1 MTRPHGLCR
10 ALVAFALFLAP
21 VVAWPVGGRESMDR
35 PSARALPVPEFLR
48 ETRERFDLPPVPA
61 QPEATNADTDPRF
74 WIASIVIDNNT
85 VMPADKL
92 ARLTRGY
99 TGRRV
104 SVAELEE
111 LRQKLTRAYIDAGFV
126 NSGAVIPDQDLR
138 AGVLHVRIIEGR
150 IEDVRIHGHERLRR
164 GYIRNRLLPQREQ
177 PLNVLELQERFQALL
192 NDPLIEG
199 MNGRILPGSQPG
211 RGVLD
216 VEVVRARPY
225 YLALFGDNYRPPS
238 IGAEGF
244 SASGWLR
251 NLTGIGDV
259 VDFTLT
265 TSSGSNRYYGGVSL
279 PLNDSGTSLFF
290 RFDEGD
296 SRVVEEPVQD
306 LNIQSRIHSLEGGFN
321 QALFVSLRHQ
331 FSLGALLA
339 VRESE
344 TSLLGRPFSFVPGEA
359 SGRNQATVWR
369 LFHEYKGRLENHAIA
384 LRSTFSMGMNALGA
398 TAERDPRF
406 PDSEFFA
413 WLGQT
418 QYAWLLTESGMQLL
432 ARATAQFSNNPL
444 LPLEKIAIGGVAT
457 VRGYRENYRVT
468 DEGFSFSLE
477 LRYPLF
483 DTTALGR
490 AHRLSLVPF
499 FDLGR
504 AWDKGQGAETIYSVG
519 LGFNWELRPLFL
531 DFYYGHALTSR
542 VPDTHDDI
550 QDDGLHFQVRMD
562 LSDLL

>member
-1 MTRPHGLCR
+1 
-10 ALVAFALFLAP
+10 
-21 VVAWPVGGRESMDR
+21 MDR
-35 PSARALPVPEFLR
+35 PSSRTLPAPEYLPGVPE
-48 ETRERFDLPPVPA
+48 RFELPPVPTV
-61 QPEATNADTDPRF
+61 PEPGAADATPQL
-74 WIASIVIDNNT
+74 WITSIVIENNT
-85 VMPADKL
+85 ALPAEHL
-92 ARLTRGY
+92 ARLTQGY
-99 TGRRV
+99 TGREV

-138 AGVLHVRIIEGR
+138 AGVLHIRVIEGR
-150 IEDVRIHGHERLRR
+150 IEEVRIRGHERLRR
-164 GYIRNRLLPQREQ
+164 GYIRNRLLPEREQ

-192 NDPLIEG
+192 SDPLIEG
-199 MNGRILPGSQPG
+199 MHGRILPGSQPG
-211 RGVLD
+211 RGILD

-225 YLALFGDNYRPPS
+225 YLALLGDNYRPPS

-244 SASGWLR
+244 SATGRIR
-251 NLTGIGDV
+251 NLAGIGEV

-265 TSSGSNRYYGGVSL
+265 TSSGSNRYYGGVSV
-279 PLNDSGTSLFF
+279 PLNDRGTNLFF

-296 SRVVEEPVQD
+296 SRVVEAPVQD
-306 LNIQSRIHSLEGGFN
+306 LDIESRIHSLEGGIN
-321 QALFVSLRHQ
+321 QTLFVSLRHQ
-331 FSLGALLA
+331 FNLGALLA
-339 VRESE
+339 VRENE
-344 TSLLGRPFSFVPGEA
+344 TSLLGLPFSFVPGET

-369 LFHEYKGRLENHAIA
+369 LFQEYKGRLENHAVA
-384 LRSTFSMGMNALGA
+384 LRSTFSVGMNALGA
-398 TAERDPRF
+398 TNERDSRF

-432 ARATAQFSNNPL
+432 ARATVQFSNNPL

-499 FDLGR
+499 FDVGR
-504 AWDKGQGAETIYSVG
+504 AWDTGQSAETLYSVG
-519 LGFNWELRPLFL
+519 LGFNWELRPFFL
-531 DFYYGHALTSR
+531 DFYYGHALTRR
-542 VPDTHDDI
+542 VPDTHNDI
-550 QDDGLHFQVRMD
+550 QDEGIHFQVRMD